1 MENAG
6 QKSLKITD
14 ELIKIDAETSENP
27 QLTKRL
33 QESLVF
39 QLNKKELDLNKI
51 KIDAD
56 ELGLRNLSALLE
68 SDNQI
73 VWRENGM
80 LYASDQDFYNF
91 ERLIPKNTKLFMLG
105 ATLSLSKDKPS
116 FPDLL
121 GFTDYRFFKIE
132 GNQATNQQ
140 LLTVTDAPNI
150 KNLSLIDYADYTA
163 NSIGELSKFEFANGG
178 LIYFKNGFDFCC

>member
-1 MENAG
+1 MFF
-6 QKSLKITD
+6 SLI
-14 ELIKIDAETSENP
+14 
-27 QLTKRL
+27 
-33 QESLVF
+33 
-39 QLNKKELDLNKI
+39 KKELDLNKI

-68 SDNQI
+68 ADNQI

-121 GFTDYRFFKIE
+121 GFTDYRFSKLKE
-132 GNQATNQQ
+132 
-140 LLTVTDAPNI
+140 I
-150 KNLSLIDYADYTA
+150 KPLIS
-163 NSIGELSKFEFANGG
+163 N
-178 LIYFKNGFDFCC
+178 C